1 MTANAKNLSTL
12 ANVLDDGTSGQI
24 LQSTGSGG
32 VVFANIAAGASVYDS
47 AALLPLAGNDAGDMA
62 FVTATSHF
70 YINNG
75 TGWYSVNL
83 INTDPA
89 ITSVQDAS
97 ANTTPFTL
105 STDGSAT
112 VITIT
117 ANDPEQVPLTYSYA
131 VTTGS
136 LTNGGGTTATVTQSD
151 NVFTVTPS
159 TTEAY
164 AGTFNLTFTA
174 SDGINTAT
182 SDNNF
187 TLQFVTTI
195 TNSKYTTLLATATGG
210 SDNNNI
216 TDASSNNHSIT
227 IGGDTYAGTFSPYRN
242 GGYSTYFDGSGGDYV
257 KSPTHADFG
266 FSTDDFTIE
275 CWYYPVSKA
284 QNYPRIW
291 HFGPYWSNANS
302 LAFQDRHNSW
312 STTFS
317 LVAFSGGEILNSTTT
332 VENGNWYHLAVERS
346 GTTITL
352 YVNGVAEDT
361 YNIGTSQFITSS
373 TNYVTIGNVSDGANL
388 NESALNGY
396 IRDFRYVKGT
406 AVYNGNF
413 TPTTESLE
421 VITNTKLFTAHL
433 PYIIDGSTNSHSIT
447 VNGDVFI
454 KPFSPYDYNEYSA
467 TDRGGSIYFDG
478 TGDYLSISN
487 QEISG
492 DLTYEGWFYQT
503 VAQSATYRTLISS
516 STYASGVPFRAYT
529 NNTNIQV
536 WTDGSNQAEIT
547 APFKAYTWFH
557 IAIVRSSGTW
567 TLYVNGKS
575 VGTTT
580 VGGTYDFAS
589 TTGWSI
595 GGSQTGSFPF
605 TGYASDVKLTNS
617 AVYTADFTLP
627 TAPISSSGSEL
638 HIKGTDA
645 SIIDKSQTTNIK
657 LVGGTNGTTTQAKFA
672 NTWSMYFDASGDYID
687 ITEGFIPL
695 RTSDFTIET
704 WFYPTVNPS
713 NHEGILCYG
722 AHGSGNYLQL
732 LYQTNRLIRYDI
744 YADVGGGSTSN
755 LSTTAVSLNTWCH
768 IALCRSGGNIRLYV
782 NGTQEHT
789 EANSSDLNF
798 TQANTGY
805 ETIAVIGNRTGLT
818 GYALNSA
825 YLQDFRI
832 TKGLARYTA
841 NFTPPTAS
849 LEG

>member
-1 MTANAKNLSTL
+1 MPSKAFKLAEAMVSNPVMSDIVTDTAAVPVSITNQIEVSTDQGVASVEDLPNTGNSAGDIQLVESTNRLYVWNGSGWYNIALINTTPTWDSGGQPAGSYVLDADSPQTATSITL
-12 ANVLDDGTSGQI
+12 AATDPEGLPISYTYVTSGQMDSI
-24 LQSTGSGG
+24 ATVSQDSSVFTITPKTSTQVPDGGTGS
-32 VVFANIAAGASVYDS
+32 
-47 AALLPLAGNDAGDMA
+47 
-62 FVTATSHF
+62 
-70 YINNG
+70 
-75 TGWYSVNL
+75 
-83 INTDPA
+83 
-89 ITSVQDAS
+89 IT
-97 ANTTPFTL
+97 FR
-105 STDGSAT
+105 
-112 VITIT
+112 
-117 ANDPEQVPLTYSYA
+117 
-131 VTTGS
+131 
-136 LTNGGGTTATVTQSD
+136 
-151 NVFTVTPS
+151 
-159 TTEAY
+159 
-164 AGTFNLTFTA
+164 A
-174 SDGINTAT
+174 SDGINILPQV
-182 SDNNF
+182 SSF
-187 TLQFVTTI
+187 TLTFSSIVSDS
-195 TNSKYTTLLATATGG
+195 NHTTLLATATGG

-216 TDASSNNHSIT
+216 TDASTNNHSIT
-227 IGGDTYAGTFSPYRN
+227 VGADAYVGTFSPYRS
-242 GGYSTYFDGSGGDYV
+242 GGYSMYFDGTGGDYV
-257 KSPTHADFG
+257 RSPTHADFG

-291 HFGPYWSNANS
+291 HFGPYWSNADS
-302 LAFQDRHNSW
+302 LCFQDRHNTW

-332 VENGNWYHLAVERS
+332 VENNTWYHLTVERS

-373 TNYVTIGNVSDGANL
+373 TSYVTLGNVSDGGNYS
-388 NESALNGY
+388 ESQAHGY

-406 AVYNGNF
+406 AIYNGNF
-413 TPTTESLE
+413 TPTTEPLAE
-421 VITNTKLFTAHL
+421 VTNTKLFTAHL
-433 PYIIDGSTNSHSIT
+433 PYIIDGSNNHSFTIAGT
-447 VNGDVFI
+447 PYT

-467 TDRGGSIYFDG
+467 NNHGGSVYFDG

-487 QEISG
+487 QGISG

-516 STYASGVPFRAYT
+516 STYASGVTFRVYT

-536 WTDGSNQAEIT
+536 WTSGSGGAEIT
-547 APFKAYTWFH
+547 ETFKPYTWFH

-575 VGTTT
+575 AGTTT

-589 TTGWSI
+589 TTGWSV
-595 GGSQTGSFPF
+595 GGSQTGSYPF

-617 AVYTADFTLP
+617 AVYSSNFTPSTSPL
-627 TAPISSSGSEL
+627 SSSGTEL

-672 NTWSMYFDASGDYID
+672 NTRSMYFDESGDHID
-687 ITEGFIPL
+687 VSEGFIPL

-704 WFYPTVNPS
+704 WFYPTANPS
-713 NHEGILCYG
+713 NHEGIFSNG
-722 AHGSGNYLQL
+722 THNSGNWLAL
-732 LYQTNRLIRYDI
+732 LYQTNRKIRYDI
-744 YADVGGGSTSN
+744 GGGSSSN

-768 IALCRSGGNIRLYV
+768 IALCRSGGNIRLYI

-789 EANSSDLNF
+789 EANSSDLD
-798 TQANTGY
+798 Y
-805 ETIAVIGNRTGLT
+805 ETARIGDRIGLT

-841 NFTPPTAS
+841 TDETSNIPSAP